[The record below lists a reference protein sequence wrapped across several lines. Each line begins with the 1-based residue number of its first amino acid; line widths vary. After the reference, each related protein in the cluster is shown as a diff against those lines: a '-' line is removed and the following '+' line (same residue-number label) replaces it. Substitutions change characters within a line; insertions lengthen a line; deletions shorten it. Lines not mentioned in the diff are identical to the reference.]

1 MFKKLKC
8 LTTVKNKFNLW
19 LLSCFTFIAAMLFV
33 RYMHTG
39 SIKFTFLIW
48 NIFLAFIPYVI
59 SCFFTNTVQLS
70 KWKQMLVFGS
80 WLLFF
85 PNALYIVTDI
95 IHLNDIPNIPVWFDA
110 VLLFSASFVGLALA
124 FVSLINVENFLL
136 HFYTLKLVQRYI
148 ALLLF
153 FGAFGVYLGRFKR
166 WNSWDIVT
174 NPVSLFADIVG
185 RFLNPFSHLYSWGII
200 FFLTILYA
208 VCWYFLKSITKLV
221 KA

>member
-1 MFKKLKC
+1 M
-8 LTTVKNKFNLW
+8 KNKFNLW
-19 LLSCFTFIAAMLFV
+19 LFSCFAFIAAMLVV
-33 RYMHTG
+33 RFIHTG

-48 NIFLAFIPYVI
+48 NIFLAYIPYVI
-59 SCFFTNTVQLS
+59 STYFTDTLQQK
-70 KWKQMLVFGS
+70 KWIQIIVFAS

-136 HFYTLKLVQRYI
+136 QFYTPKLVQRYV

-166 WNSWDIVT
+166 WNSWDIIT
-174 NPVSLFADIVG
+174 NPISLFVDVVS
-185 RFLNPFSHLYSWGII
+185 RFINPFAHLYSWGIVL
-200 FFLTILYA
+200 FLTVLYG
-208 VCWYFLKSITKLV
+208 VCWYFLKSISIFNFKQNR
-221 KA
+221 